1 MLNVLLPTTLPIA
14 MSRSPRTVAMTDVAT
29 SGSDV
34 PAATMVSP
42 TTSSETPS
50 ARANATAA
58 STSRFDP
65 STSIARP
72 ASTISTWIPQCLSQ
86 PSLGANSSV
95 YSAFVAFVSRRDCTT
110 RNAV

>member
-1 MLNVLLPTTLPIA
+1 MI
-14 MSRSPRTVAMTDVAT
+14 DVAT

-50 ARANATAA
+50 TRANATAA
-58 STSRFDP
+58 STSRVEP
-65 STSIARP
+65 VTSIASP
-72 ASTISTWIPQCLSQ
+72 ASTISTWIPQCWSQ
-86 PSLGANSSV
+86 PSLGANSSA
-95 YSAFVAFVSRRDCTT
+95 YSSLVALVSRRDWTT